1 MYSIR
6 IGGRYDVL
14 DQIGQGGAGMVYRC
28 HDSVMDCVVAVKVLT
43 RDTSS
48 QEILRFHQEAKA
60 TARLDHPNIIKI
72 LDFGEVEGKAFLV
85 LEYVEGKS
93 LEDCLRDR
101 DLDEFEILECLQ
113 QICHGLRYAHGKG
126 VLHRDIK
133 PGNVLVMRDASGKLQ
148 AKVSDFG
155 LAKMLSSDQFLT
167 DTGAS
172 LGSPAYMSPESA
184 NGDMLDQRSDIY
196 SIGCVMFELL
206 TGRLPFEA
214 ESVMQMML
222 MRTEKPAPKLSEVS
236 DLPFSPRIEEIVG
249 RCLELSPEAR
259 YKTMDELCERLDA
272 LETVYM
278 EPELEP
284 EAEQV
289 EAEHGNKTGYWM
301 VFSHSSTWPAAAAL
315 LVLLGLVGMFVYFF
329 HASQGTTSTVTEE
342 KEREKEVSRSAVE
355 MSDLK
360 PREGIDER
368 DGIKWTILDGV
379 ATDKDLS
386 IFKGRRDI
394 ANLKLVADDM
404 AGRGM
409 KIIESLP
416 LKKLNLKQCLIS
428 EGTMTHI
435 SKVPTLEELYLT
447 RTVGVTRE
455 GIDTISALKNL
466 RVLCLENQPVT
477 DEWIPSI
484 ARFKSL
490 EDLSLRRCGELEGSN
505 IDLLATIPGLHSLTI
520 SYTQLKRQNLPRLA
534 KLANLRYLG
543 LAGLD
548 LMDSDIKVIAGLP
561 LEELILDDNNL
572 TPGVVPYLCQIK
584 SLRKLSFPSYSL
596 KGKDWKQLRKA
607 LPKCSFGA
615 LANERNTEE

>member
-1 MYSIR
+1 MDR

-14 DQIGQGGAGMVYRC
+14 DQIGQGGVGMVYRC
-28 HDSVMDCVVAVKVLT
+28 HDSVMDCVVAVKVLA

-60 TARLDHPNIIKI
+60 TARLEHPNIIKI
-72 LDFGEVEGKAFLV
+72 LDFGEMEGKAFLV
-85 LEYVEGKS
+85 LEFVEGKS

-101 DLDEFEILECLQ
+101 ELDEFETLECLQ

-133 PGNVLVMRDASGKLQ
+133 PGNVLIMRDSSGKLQ

-155 LAKMLSSDQFLT
+155 LAKMLASDQFLT

-184 NGDMLDQRSDIY
+184 SGDILDQRSDIY
-196 SIGCVMFELL
+196 SIGCVIFELL
-206 TGRLPFEA
+206 TGHLPFEA

-236 DLPFSPRIEEIVG
+236 DLGFSPQVEEIVA
-249 RCLELSPEAR
+249 RCLAIDPNLR
-259 YKTMDELCERLDA
+259 YETMNELCAKIDAVETFYQDPER
-272 LETVYM
+272 
-278 EPELEP
+278 EP

-289 EAEHGNKTGYWM
+289 DAEPDNRTGYWR
-301 VFSHSSTWPAAAAL
+301 VFSHSSTWPVAAAV
-315 LVLLGLVGMFVYFF
+315 LVLLGMVGIFVYFY
-329 HASQGTTSTVTEE
+329 HTSQVTTAAPPKE
-342 KEREKEVSRSAVE
+342 KEKDVSHSIVE
-355 MSDLK
+355 MADLK
-360 PREGIDER
+360 PKEGTEER

-404 AGRGM
+404 AGRGVE
-409 KIIESLP
+409 IIESMP
-416 LKKLNLKQCLIS
+416 LKRLNLKQCLIS

-455 GIDTISALKNL
+455 GIETISALKNL
-466 RVLCLENQPVT
+466 RILCLENQPVT
-477 DEWIPSI
+477 DQWIPSLTK
-484 ARFKSL
+484 FKSL
-490 EDLSLRRCGELEGSN
+490 EDLSLRRCGEFEGSN
-505 IDLLATIPGLHSLTI
+505 IELLASLPDLHSLTI
-520 SYTQLKRQNLPRLA
+520 SYTQFKRQNLPRLS
-534 KLANLRYLG
+534 KLVKLRYLG

-548 LMDSDIKVIAGLP
+548 LMDSDIKAIAGLP
-561 LEELILDDNNL
+561 IEELVMDDNNL
-572 TPGVVPYLCQIK
+572 TPAAVPYLCQLK
-584 SLRKLSFPSYSL
+584 SLRKLSFPSYGL
-596 KGKDWKQLRKA
+596 KPKDWKQLGKA
-607 LPKCSFGA
+607 LPRCSFGA
-615 LANERNTEE
+615 AAKEKNTEE